1 MLYFKNKP
9 VQHLRVMVKK
19 FGRRGGCFKDISLR
33 VDFRGLPWWL
43 SSKVSACNA
52 GEWVQS
58 WVRKLPWRKI
68 GNPLQNSCLGKSMHR
83 GAWWVTVH
91 GVERVRHDFATKQQQ
106 YKTLEAN
113 RQLKSESE
121 SRSVV
126 SDSWWP
132 CGLYSPRNSP
142 GQSTGVGSCSL
153 LQGIFPTHGSNP
165 GLLHC
170 RWILYQL
177 SHKGSPIDSWWNLTF
192 PTGSGHDH
200 RGPDST

>member
-1 MLYFKNKP
+1 MQENVFNP
-9 VQHLRVMVKK
+9 
-19 FGRRGGCFKDISLR
+19 
-33 VDFRGLPWWL
+33 
-43 SSKVSACNA
+43 
-52 GEWVQS
+52 

-68 GNPLQNSCLGKSMHR
+68 GNPLQYSCLGKSTDR

-91 GVERVRHDFATKQQQ
+91 GVERVRHGWATKQQQ
-106 YKTLEAN
+106 QDKTLEAN

-126 SDSWWP
+126 SDSWRP
-132 CGLYSPRNSP
+132 HGLYSPWKSP
-142 GQSTGVGSCSL
+142 AQNTGVGSCFL
-153 LQGIFPTHGSNP
+153 LQGIFPTQGLNP

-177 SHKGSPIDSWWNLTF
+177 SHKGSLIDSWLNLSF

-200 RGPDST
+200 RGPRLPVGRIPSIILGTL